1 MSTEARP
8 SHPPSAYRTPG
19 TGRATVAQELDG
31 SRVRVRRREGD
42 LGDARVAVPG
52 YSPATGDQVLL
63 TVDDEGLAWIVG
75 VIEARPPTPLLDAAI
90 EAAPPR
96 VEEVRDREGRLLFE
110 YDPSTHRA
118 VLHVPEG
125 DLELVVPAGALRVQ
139 ARDGVAIESPEEVA
153 LRGRSVRATA
163 SPGTPAEAS
172 LRLEPGEV
180 SIVGSVL
187 TAAADRAE
195 VLAKRAG
202 LHAHQVET
210 HAKRARHA
218 VDVLEVRA
226 GRIVERAKDV
236 YREVERLSQTRAG
249 RLKLVARTAAQLVGE
264 NTLLKAR
271 DRMKVK
277 GERIHL
283 A

>member
-1 MSTEARP
+1 MSTEPRP
-8 SHPPSAYRTPG
+8 SRPPSAFRTPG
-19 TGRATVAQELDG
+19 TGRATVAQALDG
-31 SRVRVRRREGD
+31 SRVRVRHREGD

-52 YSPATGDQVLL
+52 YSPATGDQVLV
-63 TVDDEGLAWIVG
+63 TVDDEGLGWIVG
-75 VIEARPPTPLLDAAI
+75 VIEALPPTPLLDAAM
-90 EAAPPR
+90 EALPSR

-110 YDPSTHRA
+110 YDPATHRA

-163 SPGTPAEAS
+163 APGTPAEAS

-180 SIVGSVL
+180 SLVGSVL

-195 VLAKRAG
+195 LLAKRAG